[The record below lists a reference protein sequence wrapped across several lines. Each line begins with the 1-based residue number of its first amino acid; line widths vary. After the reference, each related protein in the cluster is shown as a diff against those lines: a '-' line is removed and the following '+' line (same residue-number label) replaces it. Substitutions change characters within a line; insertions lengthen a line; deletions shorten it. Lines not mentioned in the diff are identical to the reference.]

1 MHSEHTTF
9 NQSAAHAFCSSTV
22 LLAVL
27 LACGVLPA
35 VMPLLF
41 GQMIFDIVID
51 VLDNGITLV

>member
-1 MHSEHTTF
+1 
-9 NQSAAHAFCSSTV
+9 V